1 MGECRRRDR
10 SEASCSDFITNT
22 AVTSPLMGELVCAAC
37 QEDIQ
42 GRAMRARDSCYH
54 EHHFVCSHAGC
65 GVNLVKL
72 PVYTR

>member
-1 MGECRRRDR
+1 MQEERQDQGTV
-10 SEASCSDFITNT
+10 SCSHFITNT

-54 EHHFVCSHAGC
+54 EHHFVCFACQGSLQN
-65 GVNLVKL
+65 V
-72 PVYTR
+72 PVYTK

>member
-1 MGECRRRDR
+1 
-10 SEASCSDFITNT
+10 
-22 AVTSPLMGELVCAAC
+22 MGELVCAAC

-72 PVYTR
+72 PVYTRYREKAGKSTQ